1 MVIPNKY
8 HHFLCLIFATMVK
21 TIDKIFNIQ
30 NNDEFD
36 KICLDLFELQMGHSP
51 IYSSYSEIIL
61 KGRSVKKIEDIPFL
75 PIEFFKTEQIISQSK
90 KIESIF
96 LSSGTTGEQSKHLVS
111 DLSIYESSF
120 RKAFQLF
127 YGDITEY
134 CVLSLL
140 PNYREREGSSLMYM
154 VDDLIKSSKHPKSG
168 FYLNDYERLSET
180 ILKLEEDGQ
189 KTILFGVSYALL
201 DLANQFPQQLKN
213 TIIMETGG
221 TKGKRKELLKEELHK
236 ILKSA
241 FNLRSIHSE
250 YGMTELLSQSYSKG
264 NNIFKTPPWKKILIR
279 DINDPLSILGHN
291 KTGGINI
298 IDLANIYSCP
308 FISTQDLGKIYG
320 DGTFSVLGRFDNS
333 DVRGC
338 NLLIQ

>member
-1 MVIPNKY
+1 MTNKMFDIKNY
-8 HHFLCLIFATMVK
+8 
-21 TIDKIFNIQ
+21 Q
-30 NNDEFD
+30 EFE
-36 KICLDLFELQMGHSP
+36 KQCVQLFEFQMDNNP
-51 IYSSYSEIIL
+51 VYSTYAEIIL
-61 KGRSVKKIEDIPFL
+61 KGKTPRNIKEMPFL
-75 PIEFFKTEQIISQSK
+75 PIEFFKSEQIICQGH
-90 KIESIF
+90 KIEEIF
-96 LSSGTTGEQSKHLVS
+96 LSSGTTGDQSKHLVS

-140 PNYREREGSSLMYM
+140 PNYREREGSSLIYM

-279 DINDPLSILGHN
+279 DINDPLSILGDN

-308 FISTQDLGKIYG
+308 FISTQDLGKRYG